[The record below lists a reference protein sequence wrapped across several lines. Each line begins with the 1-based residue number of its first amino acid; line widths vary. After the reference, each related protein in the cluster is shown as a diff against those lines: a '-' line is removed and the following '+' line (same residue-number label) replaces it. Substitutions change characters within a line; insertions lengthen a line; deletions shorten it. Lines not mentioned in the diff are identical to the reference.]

1 MPEFDP
7 NAFLTA
13 FGYLQ
18 PEEVQSHEAVQSAVA
33 AAQEAY
39 GLPVTGDLDEMTVRV
54 LGRTPRCAMPDT
66 PQHKIGKPHW
76 GLETV
81 AWHLTTYPTGVGLTN
96 ASVDAAIAQA
106 FANWS
111 AVCGLSFRQVETEG
125 EANIVMGVGRGRRAD
140 FDGPSGTLAWMQLA
154 PSEDFRGQVR
164 GLYDGDEPWTLSG
177 RGILLVNV
185 ACHEIGHALGLMH
198 SQRGDQLMSPT
209 YSSQVSKPLSEDAQR
224 VQQLY
229 GPAKQQPGP
238 TPVPTPGGPS
248 PAATKVQVLL
258 SDNSIYEFSNPVKL
272 R

>member
-1 MPEFDP
+1 MEQFDP
-7 NAFLTA
+7 KAFLTA
-13 FGYLQ
+13 FGYLE
-18 PEEVQSHEAVQSAVA
+18 PEEAQSHEALQSAVA

-39 GLPVTGDLDEMTVRV
+39 GLPATGDLDEMTVRV

-81 AWHLTTYPTGVGLTN
+81 TWHLSAYPTGVGLTN
-96 ASVDAAIAQA
+96 AAVDAAIAQA

-111 AVCGLSFRQVETEG
+111 AVCGLSFRQVETEN

-154 PSEDFRGQVR
+154 PTEDFRGQVR
-164 GLYDGDEPWTLSG
+164 GLFDGDEAWAISG

-209 YSSQVSKPLSEDAQR
+209 YSSGVTKPLNEDTQR

-229 GPAKQQPGP
+229 GPAK
-238 TPVPTPGGPS
+238 VPTPTQPRPTGPGPS
-248 PAATKVQVLL
+248 ASKVQVLM
-258 SDNSIYEFSNPVKL
+258 SDNAIYEFSNPVKL